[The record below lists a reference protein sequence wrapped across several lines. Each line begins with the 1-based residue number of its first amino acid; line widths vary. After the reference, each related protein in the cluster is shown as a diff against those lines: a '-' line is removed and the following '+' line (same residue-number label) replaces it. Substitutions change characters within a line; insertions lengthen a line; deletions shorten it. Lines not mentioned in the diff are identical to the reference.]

1 MLFARVFRLDEGD
14 TNLFEPAA
22 KPGERATPGTFV
34 REKFRLVPPQ
44 KASIEAFAV
53 HGDGR

>member
-1 MLFARVFRLDEGD
+1 MLFARVIRLDEGD

-22 KPGERATPGTFV
+22 KPGERAISGTFV
-34 REKFRLVPPQ
+34 REKLRLVPPQ
-44 KASIEAFAV
+44 GAYNEAFAV